1 MPRIARP
8 QPGEYAPYT
17 IDYISLVPDENIIQH
32 LESSAALFEA
42 LYLSIAVDTLTTPHK
57 AGEWTPLD
65 ILAHVIDTERV
76 FAYRLLRIAR
86 GDMTDLPGFDQDDY
100 AITAK
105 ANERT
110 LDDLLDEFRTVRAA
124 SISLIRSLPESTYT
138 IQGTAN
144 KNPLSA
150 RAAIYIIVG
159 HLLYHVNSL
168 KENYGV

>member
-1 MPRIARP
+1 MPIAKP

-17 IDYISLVPDENIIQH
+17 IDYISLVPDTDIVQQ
-32 LESSAALFEA
+32 LESSGAALEA
-42 LYLSIAVDTLTTPHK
+42 LYRSIPVDTLTTAHK

-65 ILAHVIDTERV
+65 ILAHIIDTERI
-76 FAYRLLRIAR
+76 FQYRALRIAR
-86 GDMTDLPGFDQDDY
+86 GDMTDLPGFEQDDY

-124 SISLIRSLPESTYT
+124 SLSLIRSLPESTHT

-144 KNPLSA
+144 KNPLSV
-150 RAAIYIIVG
+150 RAAIYIIAG
-159 HLLYHVNSL
+159 HPLYHVNSL
-168 KENYGV
+168 NENYL